1 MTNWSAPTLAQ
12 GDVVDATV
20 VVPGSKSETNR
31 ALVLAA
37 LADGPSV
44 ITGGLSSRDADLMR
58 AALAQL
64 GVTIE
69 VAGDAWHVTPPS
81 RFTIPAAPIECGLA
95 GTVMRFVPPIAALN
109 GGATTFVG
117 DPHASA
123 RPMGPLLDALQ
134 QLGVRF
140 DAPNIPFTQDATG
153 GLSGSRVQID
163 SSTSSQFISALLLVG
178 ALLPEGIEVV
188 HVPSQAGADVPSR
201 PHIEMT
207 VTMLRRHGVEVTTPD
222 QFTWQVSPGV
232 ISATDEQVEP
242 DLTSAAVFLAAAA
255 VTGGTVRVPGWP
267 AQTTQGGA
275 HIVDVLTR
283 MGAECSLDEVDASGH
298 GTLTA
303 RGTGVLRGI
312 GTVDLLASSE
322 LTPVVAALAA
332 LAEGTTR
339 ITGVA
344 HIRGHETDRLAA
356 LVNELGAIGAEI
368 SETPDG
374 LLINGRGRAVLQGA
388 ALKAYA
394 DHRLAHVA
402 AIVGLAVPGVELDDV
417 ECTSKTIADFP
428 GMWSHLLGRA
438 DAAGSGRG

>member
-1 MTNWSAPTLAQ
+1 MTNWSAPTLAE

-37 LADGPSV
+37 LAGGPSV

-58 AALAQL
+58 AALGQL
-64 GVTIE
+64 GVSITVE
-69 VAGDAWHVTPPS
+69 GDAWHVTPPAA
-81 RFTIPAAPIECGLA
+81 FAVPAAPIDCGLA

-134 QLGVRF
+134 QLGVRI
-140 DAPNIPFTQDATG
+140 DAPNIPFTQDASA
-153 GLSGSRVQID
+153 GLSGRRVEID
-163 SSTSSQFISALLLVG
+163 SSTSSQYVSALLLVG
-178 ALLPEGIEVV
+178 ARLPEGIEVV
-188 HVPSQAGADVPSR
+188 HVPEHAGADVPSR

-207 VTMLRRHGVEVTTPD
+207 VTMLRRHGVEVSTPD

-255 VTGGTVRVPGWP
+255 VAGGTVRVPGWP
-267 AQTTQGGA
+267 TETSQGGA

-283 MGAECSLDEVDASGH
+283 LGADCTLDDVDATGH
-298 GTLTA
+298 GTLTV
-303 RGTGVLRGI
+303 RGTGTLRGI
-312 GTVDLLASSE
+312 GTVDLRASSE
-322 LTPVVAALAA
+322 LTPVVAALAS

-356 LVNELGAIGAEI
+356 LVNELGAVGVDI
-368 SETPDG
+368 SETEDG
-374 LLINGRGRAVLQGA
+374 LNIQGRGRRVLKRA

-402 AIVGLAVPGVELDDV
+402 AIIGLAVPGVELDDV

-428 GMWSHLLGRA
+428 GMWSHMVGHA